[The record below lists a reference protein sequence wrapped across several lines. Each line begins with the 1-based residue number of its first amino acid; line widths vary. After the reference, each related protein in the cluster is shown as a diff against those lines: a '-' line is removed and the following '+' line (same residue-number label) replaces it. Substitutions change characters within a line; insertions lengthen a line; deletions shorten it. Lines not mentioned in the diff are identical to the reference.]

1 MSPPKPSRPEP
12 EPLGRLDRLAL
23 RIARRSATPV
33 HAPTRPLRDGEPLS
47 RRNVL
52 IRALGA
58 GALVMLPVRLA
69 DPPIAQAESY
79 CAARCLDDA
88 NTAYNARLHE
98 CYVSSFGADLPDTK
112 AKLTYFASKIR
123 SGGLG
128 ALVLVSE
135 IAQADRCV
143 VTNHL
148 HYYYETG
155 KCGETSCG
163 DAKKYPPPAKTACTS
178 CRAGYHCCV
187 CRDYNDGKPL
197 PNELV
202 NGGYSCTDYCTTL
215 GFTVISDTSC

>member
-1 MSPPKPSRPEP
+1 VSTSNPSRLEP
-12 EPLGRLDRLAL
+12 EALGRIDRLAL
-23 RIARRSATPV
+23 WMAKRSPTQV
-33 HAPTRPLRDGEPLS
+33 RVPTRALGDGEPLS

-58 GALVMLPVRLA
+58 GALVMVPLRLA
-69 DPPIAQAESY
+69 DPSTARAESY

-88 NTAYNARLHE
+88 NSAYDTRLRE
-98 CYVSSFGADLPDTK
+98 CYVSSFGTDLPDTK

-135 IAQADRCV
+135 IARADRCV
-143 VTNHL
+143 VTDHL
-148 HYYYETG
+148 RYYYETG
-155 KCGETSCG
+155 KCGDTSCG
-163 DAKKYPPPAKTACTS
+163 DAKKYPRPASTACTS

-187 CRDYNDGKPL
+187 CRDYNDGRPL

-202 NGGYSCTDYCTTL
+202 NGGYSCSDYCTTL
-215 GFTVISDTSC
+215 GFTVISDTPC